1 MKVIFLTPFFLLVWR
16 GLQFPSSP
24 TILII
29 LCSCTAV
36 NHLFDPVEKPCQKMD
51 LVNMNLLL
59 DYLGRL
65 PQRDLRAIATR
76 IGVRKA
82 DSNRKQAWVL
92 AVHRFQLAPDAPAFM
107 LDLLSPSAL
116 EALNRLL
123 GVDALPTALFLAE
136 YGPIRRAGVNRSWSP
151 SPWQQ
156 PASVSEELYYA
167 GLLFPVDPKPIERSR
182 QVAVPPDL
190 RRHLAPQVA
199 TLRMTQARP
208 FPLLHDL
215 AQVLF
220 YLHQHPDLVLQHG
233 RWLSPFHVTQ
243 LNQRLLNSD
252 PPPLPTSHKRTHR
265 LRFLFFLAQSAGLL
279 VGSEVTAF
287 AWFWVAEPPAQQIT
301 LLWQAWLGAST
312 DLRRF
317 YVQPGSY
324 LPAPWPH
331 LLVKQLAEIPMPCS
345 PDQLTA
351 RILSASPAF
360 QGFFLAYLEDLSQLD
375 DLIADILADPLA
387 QLSVTFAQPDQASPD
402 PDQSVAARRFS
413 LTPTGRWLLQPTV
426 AALPDGLE
434 SWPNIDSPGQA
445 TLTLSAEEETEGWL
459 LSLGTTVAPHRE
471 KRPRHV
477 GPKRAVIE
485 STQPRCACV
494 PGTFRVNP
502 PSVDSR
508 PTSPARTHFL
518 SGRGHLAPLAT
529 HVPGTVD

>member
-1 MKVIFLTPFFLLVWR
+1 M
-16 GLQFPSSP
+16 
-24 TILII
+24 
-29 LCSCTAV
+29 V
-36 NHLFDPVEKPCQKMD
+36 NHILDPANKPCHNAD
-51 LVNMNLLL
+51 LITMNLLL

-287 AWFWVAEPPAQQIT
+287 AWFWVAEPPAQQMT

-312 DLRRF
+312 DLRRV

-345 PDQLTA
+345 ADQLTGSHPF
-351 RILSASPAF
+351 RI
-360 QGFFLAYLEDLSQLD
+360 
-375 DLIADILADPLA
+375 
-387 QLSVTFAQPDQASPD
+387 
-402 PDQSVAARRFS
+402 
-413 LTPTGRWLLQPTV
+413 
-426 AALPDGLE
+426 
-434 SWPNIDSPGQA
+434 PG
-445 TLTLSAEEETEGWL
+445 
-459 LSLGTTVAPHRE
+459 
-471 KRPRHV
+471 
-477 GPKRAVIE
+477 
-485 STQPRCACV
+485 
-494 PGTFRVNP
+494 
-502 PSVDSR
+502 
-508 PTSPARTHFL
+508 L
-518 SGRGHLAPLAT
+518 SGLL
-529 HVPGTVD
+529 PGLFGGPFPIGRSDRRHPG